1 MSERDVETDA
11 RTVEDELLS
20 RVREDHWDREEL
32 IESVT
37 ADLNNQRAIVEL
49 GLERLLNTGRVYQ
62 VPTEDGPE
70 VRPT

>member
-37 ADLNNQRAIVEL
+37 AGLNNQRAIVEF

-62 VPTEDGPE
+62 VSTEDGPE
-70 VRPT
+70 VRKT